1 MPGVDTSNNIT
12 INIPGS
18 GNVSDLV
25 VNSTGST
32 IEMDASNNTVS

>member
-25 VNSTGST
+25 VNSLGST
-32 IEMDASNNTVS
+32 IEMDASNNRLS